1 MPKGLAKHSSPGRYV
16 KETFVL
22 AVLLHPLL
30 YGKLRLCMRPLRL
43 LQQRV
48 QKPLYLRAR
57 GNAAVIGDCLTR
69 RNFAPGEPGSQYG
82 RPLRGLPI
90 TAALVARKERAA

>member
-1 MPKGLAKHSSPGRYV
+1 MHEL
-16 KETFVL
+16 VL
-22 AVLLHPLL
+22 MANVPFWLLDISW
-30 YGKLRLCMRPLRL
+30 RL
-43 LQQRV
+43 LS
-48 QKPLYLRAR
+48 QKTSLYLRAR

-90 TAALVARKERAA
+90 TAAL